1 MGMQTVQQNSLRE
14 GGIMITGWMP
24 LEMDDKDGLDY
35 ARHGGVEKKPEQ
47 KDFFDALDEQEKALF
62 YALENEVKED

>member
-1 MGMQTVQQNSLRE
+1 
-14 GGIMITGWMP
+14 MITGWMP